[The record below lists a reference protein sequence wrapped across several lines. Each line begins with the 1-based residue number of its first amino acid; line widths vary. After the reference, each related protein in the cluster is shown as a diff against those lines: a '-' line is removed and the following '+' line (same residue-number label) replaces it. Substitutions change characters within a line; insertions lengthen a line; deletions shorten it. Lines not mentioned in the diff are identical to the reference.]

1 LAETRTTGEPEEPLK
16 ELGRRLDA
24 ARRAQQAGVRPGKQ
38 QAVPSFGSGLALA
51 WRVGIELVAAIAVGT
66 GLGWAFDRWLGTAPW
81 GMIVMFFLGVA
92 AGMLN
97 VWRAVTGQ
105 GMAVGYHRPP
115 EQSAAKTDWDD
126 ED

>member
-1 LAETRTTGEPEEPLK
+1 LQ

-24 ARRAQQAGVRPGKQ
+24 ARLAQQAGGRPRKQ

-51 WRVGIELVAAIAVGT
+51 WRVGVELVVAVVVGT
-66 GLGWAFDRWLGTAPW
+66 ALGWAFDRWLGTAPW

-105 GMAVGYHRPP
+105 GMAVGYHGSPQ
-115 EQSAAKTDWDD
+115 QSAAANDRDD